1 LREGFWSP
9 RANVLAQTGPRTTA
23 GDKGR
28 ARETLSQNENDLH
41 QETEEDGEGHGQ
53 RHEKSHIPPN
63 YVVED
68 ATAQ

>member
-41 QETEEDGEGHGQ
+41 QETEEDGEGHSQ
-53 RHEKSHIPPN
+53 RHEKSGSVP
-63 YVVED
+63 
-68 ATAQ
+68 QLL